1 MRMFQRNYLRVR
13 SLKELQ
19 FSADHKTSYIH
30 TQLFSTRLSFTRV
43 NARKTH
49 ILKCIMS
56 KLKEVLDESLLQVP
70 SFAIL

>member
-1 MRMFQRNYLRVR
+1 MCMCQRNYLCVR

-30 TQLFSTRLSFTRV
+30 THTLSFTSV

-49 ILKCIMS
+49 ILECIMS
-56 KLKEVLDESLLQVP
+56 ELKEVLDESLLQEP